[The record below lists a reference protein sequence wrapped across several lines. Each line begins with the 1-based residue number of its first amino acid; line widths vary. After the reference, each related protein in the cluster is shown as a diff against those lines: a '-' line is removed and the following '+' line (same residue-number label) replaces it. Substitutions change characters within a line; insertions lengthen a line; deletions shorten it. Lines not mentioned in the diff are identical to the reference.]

1 MPKMVMEQGKVSRAR
16 PKALSSRM
24 FLEPDRIHWK
34 KCFGGYRCN
43 GRLCFLNMYL
53 LYGFVKD

>member
-34 KCFGGYRCN
+34 SVLADIGAMVDY
-43 GRLCFLNMYL
+43 
-53 LYGFVKD
+53 VS